1 MRGCGAP
8 SARHSLRPLNF
19 RWLYILQTSR
29 KSCGEIAEVCSY
41 PSSAKRGEGG
51 AKRRVGGFCLRVE
64 TPPPDTSLV
73 ALTMCHPP
81 HKRGRDKKEW
91 AALRAMQRCGWS
103 VRIRHCEERMRR
115 SNPAF
120 LGVPRWIASLTL
132 AMTAGKH
139 KAKVPVPHKCNSR
152 KAIAAVRA
160 E

>member
-51 AKRRVGGFCLRVE
+51 AKRRVGVFFWEVE

-81 HKRGRDKKEW
+81 HEGGGIRKRDRGADSRRCVWSSLRGANATKQSSFLSR
-91 AALRAMQRCGWS
+91 AAMDCLASARNDGM
-103 VRIRHCEERMRR
+103 EDRR
-115 SNPAF
+115 LEP
-120 LGVPRWIASLTL
+120 
-132 AMTAGKH
+132 
-139 KAKVPVPHKCNSR
+139 
-152 KAIAAVRA
+152 
-160 E
+160 